1 MCLLAFAWKQHP
13 DYPLILAANRDELR
27 ARPTAEADWW
37 HDAPDVLGGRDLEA
51 GGTWLGITSQG
62 RFAALT
68 NFRERRAPP
77 ANASSRG
84 QLVADYLMSQFT
96 PTGFAQELQRM
107 AGRFAGFSLIFGN
120 PQELH
125 YFSNRSESGGPIA
138 PGVHTLS
145 NHLLDTPWPKSER
158 LRQDFVE
165 HFSQADPE
173 RLFTLLDD
181 TAPAADGDLPDTGLD
196 YAIEKR
202 LSAPCVVGEEYGT
215 RCSTVL
221 LLRRG
226 GHVLFAEAQRDHH
239 GRREAPKIFQ
249 FDLENA

>member
-1 MCLLAFAWKQHP
+1 MCLLAFAWKRHP

-27 ARPTAEADWW
+27 ARPTAEAHWW

-51 GGTWLGITSQG
+51 GGTWLGITTQG

-68 NFRERRAPP
+68 NFREPGPRPEGG
-77 ANASSRG
+77 SSRG
-84 QLVADYLMSQFT
+84 QLVADFLMSQIT
-96 PTGFAQELQRM
+96 PAGFAAKLAQM
-107 AGRFAGFSLIFGN
+107 ADRFAGFSLVFGDAD
-120 PQELH
+120 ELR
-125 YFSNRSESGGPIA
+125 YFSNRGGPAGPIT

-165 HFSQADPE
+165 HFSRPDPG
-173 RLFTLLDD
+173 RLFALLDD
-181 TAPAADGDLPDTGLD
+181 TTPAADGDLPDTGLD

-202 LSAPCVVGEEYGT
+202 LSAPCVIGEKYGT

-221 LLRRG
+221 LLRRN
-226 GHVLFAEAQRDHH
+226 GHVLFAEAQRDPQ
-239 GRREAPKIFQ
+239 GRRGPPQVFE
-249 FDLENA
+249 FDLEQA